1 MAEVKFPTEKISLP
15 SRGKLYSET
24 SPLRTGVVE
33 IKYPT
38 SKSED
43 ILSNQE
49 YIQKGTVIDKFL
61 QDLIVDKTINY
72 GDLLIGDKNALL
84 VAARILGYGK
94 CYTFSYHD
102 HEEEVDLSQ
111 IQDKPLASEIEQATS
126 NRFSFTLP
134 VSQRV
139 LEFKLLTHNDEQE
152 IERELKGLRKMNKDA
167 VPELSTRIK
176 YMILSVDGEED
187 RKVIREFVD
196 SELLAADSRALRKY
210 VTDLQPDIDMVFY
223 PEDSEE
229 PVQIPILPSFLWPDL
244 NY

>member
-94 CYTFSYHD
+94 CYTFSYRD

-139 LEFKLLTHNDEQE
+139 LEFKLL
-152 IERELKGLRKMNKDA
+152 
-167 VPELSTRIK
+167 TRIK